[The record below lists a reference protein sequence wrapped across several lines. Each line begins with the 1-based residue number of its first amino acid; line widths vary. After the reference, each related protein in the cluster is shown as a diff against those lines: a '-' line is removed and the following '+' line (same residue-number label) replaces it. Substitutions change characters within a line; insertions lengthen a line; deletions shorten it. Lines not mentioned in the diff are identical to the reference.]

1 MLDVAEIRAVA
12 AIIETGSIKKAA
24 DVLNTTQP
32 TLSKM
37 VLRLEDR
44 LNTTLFHR
52 SRRGMTPTPA
62 GTFVARSANG
72 IVTELSKIE
81 RQISAMTEQG
91 PVSIR
96 LGVGPIVEHLFL
108 SDVLAGHLAEFPR
121 TRVDIRTESA
131 DILQQLVLSG
141 EIDVAAGPFDDV
153 EVDPRLE
160 AYPVAEEPIVYVA
173 RPGHSLFDEDK
184 HWGLAELTKLPLATP
199 HSPTSINK
207 QMTPSSQPADSLA
220 DAGIRCENYGTLIT
234 LARHLDLIVPGPL
247 SLFEDALQNGSLR
260 TIPTSFTLMWKC
272 ACLARPETLYS
283 TPLKRLTD
291 RFAEIAAS

>member
-1 MLDVAEIRAVA
+1 MLDVAEIQAVK

-24 DVLNTTQP
+24 HVLNTTQP
-32 TLSKM
+32 TLSKLL
-37 VLRLEDR
+37 LRLEDR
-44 LNTTLFHR
+44 LGATLFHR

-62 GTFVARSANG
+62 GTFVAKSATG

-81 RQISAMTEQG
+81 RQVSSMAYEG

-108 SDVLAGHLAEFPR
+108 SDVLESHLAEFPK
-121 TRVDIRTESA
+121 TRIDIRTESA

-141 EIDVAAGPFDDV
+141 EIDLAAGPFDDA

-160 AYPVAEEPIVYVA
+160 AFPIAEEPILYVA
-173 RPGHSLFDEDK
+173 RPGHPLFDEDK
-184 HWGLAELTKLPLATP
+184 QWGLAELTKLPLATP
-199 HSPTSINK
+199 HSPTSVNK
-207 QMTPSSQPADSLA
+207 QMTPASQPAASMA
-220 DAGIRCENYGTLIT
+220 DTGIRCENYGTLMT
-234 LARHLDLIVPGPL
+234 LARKLDLIVPGPL
-247 SLFEDALQNGSLR
+247 SLFDDALQDGSLK

-272 ACLARPETLYS
+272 ACLVRPETLYS
-283 TPLKRLTD
+283 KPLKRLTD

>member
-32 TLSKM
+32 TLSKLL
-37 VLRLEDR
+37 LRLEDR
-44 LNTTLFHR
+44 LGATLFHR

-62 GTFVARSANG
+62 GTFVAKSATG

-81 RQISAMTEQG
+81 RQVSSMADEG

-108 SDVLAGHLAEFPR
+108 SDVLESHLAEFPK
-121 TRVDIRTESA
+121 TRIDIRTESA

-141 EIDVAAGPFDDV
+141 EIDLAAGPFDDA

-160 AYPVAEEPIVYVA
+160 AFPIAEEPILYVA
-173 RPGHSLFDEDK
+173 RPGHPLFDEDK
-184 HWGLAELTKLPLATP
+184 QWGLAELTKLPLATP
-199 HSPTSINK
+199 HSPPSVNK
-207 QMTPSSQPADSLA
+207 QITPNPGPNDSLA
-220 DAGIRCENYGTLIT
+220 ETGVRCENYGTLMS
-234 LARHLDLIVPGPL
+234 LAHYIDLIVPGPH
-247 SLFEDALQNGSLR
+247 SLFQEAIEEGRLR
-260 TIPTSFTLMWKC
+260 TIPTSFTLTWKC
-272 ACLARPETLYS
+272 ACLVRPETLYAA
-283 TPLKRLTD
+283 PLQRLVD
-291 RFAEIAAS
+291 QFADVAAR